1 MANYFNEAT
10 RVQMPAMVHLQRLG
24 YKYHGKLS
32 EDQANKLYDKETNI
46 LIDVFTDQFRKLNP
60 DNEGQAE
67 QALKDIHQELDNDDI
82 GRSFYKRLISVSP
95 IKLIDFDD
103 FTKNEYQYDNVVTNF
118 KKYLSIQVLSNIW
131 D

>member
-10 RVQMPAMVHLQRLG
+10 RVQMSAMVHLQRLG
-24 YKYHGKLS
+24 YKYRGKLS

-67 QALKDIHQELDNDDI
+67 QALKDIRQKLDNDDI

>member
-1 MANYFNEAT
+1 
-10 RVQMPAMVHLQRLG
+10 MPAMVHLQRLG

-67 QALKDIHQELDNDDI
+67 QALKDIRQELDNDDI